1 MQNVLKRILSLG
13 MIAILLLTV
22 VGCSSEGGKT
32 TTTTTTSEVIET
44 QGGNKGG
51 STTTTTSSDGKNS
64 STSSVIEADKK
75 KLEGYT
81 FTVASSW
88 LPAED
93 KLTANSPLFDR
104 LFWDQVHKIEKDLG
118 CDIKLI
124 DITTRSD
131 FLKPYI
137 MAGNKVA
144 DIVET
149 MPYWMPQS
157 VQAGYFKPWTEV
169 KGINVND
176 KSKWNTEATS
186 LGKFNG
192 KQYGLSFYKPQEVRF
207 CVMFNKTLL
216 AKNGVDV
223 KNIYKLVRD
232 KKWTWDKLREY
243 AMAAT
248 KDTNND
254 GINDTW
260 GIIGKYDYIANA
272 IVPSFGGG
280 VISKSG
286 GKYQYSLNSA
296 NSLAALNFYN
306 KLVNTDK
313 CVWVADQ
320 LNTQNGYTNISEASY
335 YQRFNKG
342 TAAFLI
348 WESWVLNQYTKPNA
362 DFEYGILPIPLG
374 GSQKEYASP
383 SHNDRVFCITTT
395 NKDLD
400 KVSIVMNALA
410 DGFGGYKGDEW
421 YEDIEADYFKND
433 VKDNL
438 EMYKL
443 LLESRSID
451 YGLSISAVEEAFYKV
466 VRDSIYLK
474 TTTPAAAA
482 DSIKNNYTD
491 AINSVFN

>member
-1 MQNVLKRILSLG
+1 MKKTLIKVFSL
-13 MIAILLLTV
+13 ALAATLFLTAT
-22 VGCSSEGGKT
+22 GCSSSGGKT
-32 TTTTTTSEVIET
+32 TTTTTTSEIIET
-44 QGGNKGG
+44 QNGTNSGG
-51 STTTTTSSDGKNS
+51 STTVTTSDGKNS
-64 STSSVIEADKK
+64 STSS
-75 KLEGYT
+75 KLEEAKKELNGYT
-81 FTVASSW
+81 FTIASSW
-88 LPAED
+88 LVPED
-93 KLTANSPLFDR
+93 KLNANSPLFDR
-104 LFWDQVHKIEKDLG
+104 LFWEQAHKVEKELG
-118 CDIKLI
+118 CTIKLV
-124 DITTRSD
+124 DVTTRSD

-149 MPYWMPQS
+149 MAYWMPQS
-157 VQAGYFKPWTEV
+157 VKAGYFKDWSEV
-169 KGINVND
+169 EGIDISD
-176 KSKWNTEATS
+176 KSRWNAEATE

-216 AKNGVDV
+216 AKSGVDV
-223 KNIYKLVRD
+223 NGIYDLVRS
-232 KKWTWDKLREY
+232 KQWTWDKLREY

-260 GIIGKYDYIANA
+260 GIVGKYDYIANA
-272 IVPSFGGG
+272 ILPSFGGS
-280 VISKSG
+280 VVAKSN
-286 GKYQYSLNSA
+286 GKYVYNLNSA

-320 LNTQNGYTNISEASY
+320 LNTDKGYTNIKESTY
-335 YQRFNKG
+335 YQRFNNG
-342 TAAFLI
+342 TSAFLF
-348 WESWVLNQYTKPNA
+348 WESWVLNQYTKPNS
-362 DFEYGILPIPLG
+362 DFEYGILPFPLG
-374 GSQKEYASP
+374 GSQKEYVSS
-383 SHNDRVFCITTT
+383 SHNDRIFCITST

-400 KVSIVMNALA
+400 KVAVVMNALT
-410 DGFGGYKGDEW
+410 DRFGGYEGDEW

-443 LLESRSID
+443 LLNSRSVD

-474 TTTPAAAA
+474 NTTPAAAA

-491 AINSVFN
+491 AINSVLN